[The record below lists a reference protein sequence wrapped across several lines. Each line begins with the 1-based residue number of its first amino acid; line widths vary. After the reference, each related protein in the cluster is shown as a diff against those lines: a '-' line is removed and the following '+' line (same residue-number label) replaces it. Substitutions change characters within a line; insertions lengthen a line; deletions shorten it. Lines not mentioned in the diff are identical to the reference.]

1 MSEFPPPAVPP
12 PTPPPPG
19 NGGYVPPP
27 PPGSGG
33 FTPPPPPPG
42 GASSD
47 RTVMFVLS
55 YCWWLC
61 LIPLLTKKDDAEV
74 QWHAKNGTVFSA
86 AITVVWLFFWILG
99 RFFPLF
105 TCLISIVPCVIWL
118 GYLVIT
124 ILGIVQALQGKRF
137 RVPVL
142 SDFAEKIN
150 L

>member
-1 MSEFPPPAVPP
+1 MSELPPPAVPP

-19 NGGYVPPP
+19 SGGYAPPP
-27 PPGSGG
+27 
-33 FTPPPPPPG
+33 PPPPPPG

-47 RTVMFVLS
+47 RTVMLVLS
-55 YCWWLC
+55 YAWWLC
-61 LIPLLTKKDDAEV
+61 LIPLLTKKDDPEI

-86 AITVVWLFFWILG
+86 AITVVWLIFWILG

-118 GYLVIT
+118 GYLVIS
-124 ILGIVQALQGKRF
+124 ILGIVKALQGGRF

-142 SDFAEKIN
+142 TDFAEKIN
-150 L
+150 I